1 MDVTAGPLFNT
12 DSKDYSCC
20 ILILGPENLSYCLLF
35 VTTFFF
41 FFFGRAELHVHA
53 ELKLV
58 ALCPCKENI

>member
-1 MDVTAGPLFNT
+1 MDVTAGPLFKT

-41 FFFGRAELHVHA
+41 FLAELSFMCM
-53 ELKLV
+53 LS
-58 ALCPCKENI
+58 

>member
-1 MDVTAGPLFNT
+1 MDVTAGPLFKT

-41 FFFGRAELHVHA
+41 FGRAELHVRA

-58 ALCPCKENI
+58 ALRPCKENI